1 MAILIIGAQHDNQL
15 ETTSNVPRG
24 QINSQ
29 TNGGKLV
36 AWKGTIRQNIILTIY
51 EQEEFPNEPMNGV
64 RLVFPFR
71 QNFPRQSHV
80 SGESNCSF

>member
-1 MAILIIGAQHDNQL
+1 M

-51 EQEEFPNEPMNGV
+51 EQEEFPNEPMNGI

-71 QNFPRQSHV
+71 KNFPRQSHD
-80 SGESNCSF
+80 SGESNCSFKKVFSAYINEGT